1 MPITTISEMPRSDMP
16 AAVPAHRRLNVPRL
30 AATGS
35 IAAAVLFAFCWAAA
49 FIVPVSATHRYVEMF
64 TRADIR
70 SGTALAEGVCWSL
83 VAGLIGGLVVVLV
96 YNALE
101 ALERR

>member
-1 MPITTISEMPRSDMP
+1 MPTTTISEVPPSDRTVSAP
-16 AAVPAHRRLNVPRL
+16 VHHRLNVLRL

-35 IAAAVLFAFCWAAA
+35 IVAAVLFAFCWIAAYV
-49 FIVPVSATHRYVEMF
+49 VPGSATHRYIEMF

-83 VAGLIGGLVVVLV
+83 LAGLIVGAAIALV

>member
-1 MPITTISEMPRSDMP
+1 MPTTTISGLPQSDTP
-16 AAVPAHRRLNVPRL
+16 VSVPVHRRLNVLRL

-49 FIVPVSATHRYVEMF
+49 YIVPGSATHRYIGLF

-70 SGTALAEGVCWSL
+70 SGTALVEGVCWSL
-83 VAGLIGGLVVVLV
+83 LAGLVIGTVIALV

>member
-1 MPITTISEMPRSDMP
+1 MPTTTVSGLPQSDTP
-16 AAVPAHRRLNVPRL
+16 ASLPVHRRLNVLRL

-35 IAAAVLFAFCWAAA
+35 MAAAVLFAFCWLAAH
-49 FIVPVSATHRYVEMF
+49 IVPVSATHRYIELF

-70 SGTALAEGVCWSL
+70 SGTALVEGVCWSL
-83 VAGLIGGLVVVLV
+83 LAGLVVGAVVALV

>member
-1 MPITTISEMPRSDMP
+1 MPTTTISGMPQSDAPMI
-16 AAVPAHRRLNVPRL
+16 VHRRLNVLRL

-35 IAAAVLFAFCWAAA
+35 IAAAVLFAFCWVAAY
-49 FIVPVSATHRYVEMF
+49 IVPDSATHRYIEMF
-64 TRADIR
+64 TLADIR

-83 VAGLIGGLVVVLV
+83 FAGLVIGAVVALV